1 MEGQP
6 DNSDQGAW
14 SDRNGNMMA
23 VLEERTGERETV
35 WFQSQSIA
43 AFSLPNDV
51 LPFTKEK
58 KTYKMEH
65 VFAGFPTKEKQSQKI
80 K

>member
-23 VLEERTGERETV
+23 VLEERIGERETV

-43 AFSLPNDV
+43 AFSLPSDV

-58 KTYKMEH
+58 KKN
-65 VFAGFPTKEKQSQKI
+65 TKWSTCLLVSPLKKSKA
-80 K
+80 KK